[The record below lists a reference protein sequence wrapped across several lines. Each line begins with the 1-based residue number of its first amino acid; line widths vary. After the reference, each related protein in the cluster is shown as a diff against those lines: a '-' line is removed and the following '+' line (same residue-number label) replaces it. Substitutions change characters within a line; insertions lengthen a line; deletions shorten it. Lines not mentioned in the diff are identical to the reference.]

1 MSAELTNSTA
11 GSVPKGTSIDSFP
24 WIVVKNKC
32 ETAGRNK
39 YVFSLNLLGS
49 AVSTFKAGRQERAVG
64 FNRLSPHPTCRC
76 PNSRR
81 HSLGLT

>member
-1 MSAELTNSTA
+1 MSAELTHSTA

-64 FNRLSPHPTCRC
+64 SIGSAPTPHVGAPIPEDT
-76 PNSRR
+76 
-81 HSLGLT
+81 HLV